1 MRIHLSLRENE
12 VAKTLNQAPSYSGI
26 MRSLQD
32 VEFTHQPS
40 YSTIVRSLQD
50 LESTYQFSIIVPVF
64 NEESKISIVLNQ
76 IKDIFA
82 EYVQNYEVI
91 IINDGSLDE
100 TLKVILEEQQSDPHI
115 KVLTYP
121 TNKGKGYAVRLGV
134 TNSKGDIVIFLDGD
148 FNISPTEIREFINQ
162 LEGYDL
168 TIASKAHPL
177 SVVSGPTERVFLSK
191 AFNLLVRLLVGV
203 KINDTQSGLK
213 VGRGPALRN
222 IFEKIAVKGFAFD
235 VELLA
240 IAIKLGLKIKELPV
254 RVTIDSSFNMK
265 EIVKMFLDVMRI
277 AYRARL
283 TRRYQQ
289 A

>member
-1 MRIHLSLRENE
+1 MRLHLSLDEID
-12 VAKTLNQAPSYSGI
+12 VAKTLNQEPCNSTLVEP
-26 MRSLQD
+26 LQA
-32 VEFTHQPS
+32 VE
-40 YSTIVRSLQD
+40 L
-50 LESTYQFSIIVPVF
+50 TYQFSIIVPVF

-76 IKDIFA
+76 IKGILA

-91 IINDGSLDE
+91 VINDGSLDD
-100 TLKVILEEQQSDPHI
+100 TLKVILEEQKSDPHV

-121 TNKGKGYAVRLGV
+121 TNMGKGYAVRLGV
-134 TNSKGDIVIFLDGD
+134 TNSKGDIVVFLDGD
-148 FNISPTEIREFINQ
+148 SNISPIEIREFINQ

-168 TIASKAHPL
+168 TIASKAHAL
-177 SVVSGPTERVFLSK
+177 SVVSGPTERLILSK

-203 KINDTQSGLK
+203 KINDTQAGLK

-222 IFEKIAVKGFAFD
+222 IFEKVSVKGFAFD

-240 IAIKLGLKIKELPV
+240 IATKLDLKIKELPI
-254 RVTIDSSFNMK
+254 RVAIDSSFNMK
-265 EIVKMFLDVMRI
+265 DIVKMFLDVMRI
-277 AYRARL
+277 SYRSRL

>member
-1 MRIHLSLRENE
+1 MRLHLSLSEDN
-12 VAKTLNQAPSYSGI
+12 VAKTLNQEPLNNTI
-26 MRSLQD
+26 LKSLQD
-32 VEFTHQPS
+32 VQLTHQPT

-82 EYVQNYEVI
+82 EYFQNYEVI
-91 IINDGSLDE
+91 VINDGSLDE
-100 TLKVILEEQQSDPHI
+100 TLKVILAEQQSDPHI
-115 KVLTYP
+115 KILTYA

-134 TNSKGDIVIFLDGD
+134 TNSKGDVVVTLDGD
-148 FNISPTEIREFINQ
+148 LNISPMEIREYITQ

-168 TIASKAHPL
+168 TIASKAHPH
-177 SVVSGPTERVFLSK
+177 SVVSGPTGRIFLSK
-191 AFNLLVRLLVGV
+191 AFNLLVRLLVGI
-203 KINDTQSGLK
+203 KIYDTQSGLK
-213 VGRGPALRN
+213 VGRGPALRT
-222 IFEKIAVKGFAFD
+222 IFEKMAVKRYAFD

-240 IAIKLGLKIKELPV
+240 IATKMDLRIKELPI
-254 RVTIDSSFNMK
+254 RLALDSSFNTK

-277 AYRARL
+277 SYKARL
-283 TRRYQQ
+283 TRHYQQ